1 MESNRKRIKEE
12 EVVMKKNIL
21 LLVVIAMV
29 LNLFGLTTEALA
41 APTLTRKE
49 EGYAVSDTM
58 IEGPTGN
65 SIAAFSGGS
74 GGIEEDIALMRY
86 SKSGSD
92 GLALVLTDPLSAL
105 LGTDTMND
113 SKDGI
118 RLLAEIP
125 RTGNMSD
132 VNSTRIK
139 TEMDPYA
146 QTSLNEDAAG
156 WPGPGPKPTMEVLQ
170 GFNPSP

>member
-1 MESNRKRIKEE
+1 
-12 EVVMKKNIL
+12 MKKRIL
-21 LLVVIAMV
+21 LLVVLAMV

-58 IEGPTGN
+58 IDGPTGN
-65 SIAAFSGGS
+65 SVAAFSGGG
-74 GGIEEDIALMRY
+74 GGIEESIALMRY

-92 GLALVLTDPLSAL
+92 GLALVLMDPLSAF
-105 LGTDTMND
+105 LGTDTMKMAD

-118 RLLAEIP
+118 RLLSEIP

-132 VNSTRIK
+132 ANSTSRVMI
-139 TEMDPYA
+139 EMDPYA
-146 QTSLNEDAAG
+146 AQKACTCYKEDSAG
-156 WPGPGPKPTMEVLQ
+156 WPGPGPKPMTEVLQ
-170 GFNPSP
+170 RFNP